1 MKWLNTIIKGTV
13 VVLTFPC
20 LLFILSIEKVVSIIT
35 KKDSWVINSYWVSL
49 LFIFLTLIS
58 IILLFTIDKLIWNII
73 GIYILSSMAFLSLL
87 IVFTITQSSET
98 LIHKVLKKFEK
109 RNYRKK
115 LDIIDRERIY
125 RLIITAGYQI
135 FYFASLYW
143 FINKSFAA
151 EGAFIKNNG
160 LLLKNIDFFFY
171 SLSVFTL
178 YSPNITPT
186 NTLAYIVSSTQLII
200 GYLFIV
206 FVIAIV
212 ISKWI
217 KGKK

>member
-1 MKWLNTIIKGTV
+1 MKWLNTIIEGII

-20 LLFILSIEKVVSIIT
+20 LLCILLIEKVVSLIT
-35 KKDSWVINSYWVSL
+35 RKGSWVINSYWVSL
-49 LFIFLTLIS
+49 LFIILSGIS
-58 IILLFTIDKLIWNII
+58 IILLFIIDNLFWNIT

-98 LIHKVLKKFEK
+98 FINKVLKKFEK
-109 RNYRKK
+109 RNYSEQ
-115 LDIIDRERIY
+115 LDIIDREIVY

-135 FYFASLYW
+135 FYFASLYCY
-143 FINKSFAA
+143 INDSFES
-151 EGAFIKNNG
+151 EGAFVKNND
-160 LLLKNIDFFFY
+160 LLLYNIDFFFY

-186 NTLAYIVSSTQLII
+186 NTLAYIVSSIQLII

-217 KGKK
+217 KRKK